1 MFALCRLGKGTSNMQ
16 VAVVGT
22 GNVGSTLLFHLADV
36 ASIDR
41 ILVMNLQEEWSHAAI
56 MDVASARPKE
66 AYRCEIAPF
75 ANLGEADI
83 VVMTS
88 GAQMKEG
95 QTGTDVRDTNIQIMS
110 SILGCAPLKPTAIVI
125 GMATPVDDITAHIQ
139 MHTGLPRQQVFGF
152 GGDLDRNRLAYVLRG
167 RGFPVEGIHVV
178 GEHGARVIPVYEGE
192 RDYEEVAWRVRHFLS
207 DITAQGGSPRN
218 LATGLLLAR
227 LIDSVISDRERLC
240 YVSGYHPE
248 HQMYLTWAYRV
259 GRQGVVTPESV
270 TLPPNAKKD
279 LEKLIEQKRV

>member
-1 MFALCRLGKGTSNMQ
+1 MQ

-22 GNVGSTLLFHLADV
+22 GTVGSALLFHLAEV
-36 ASIDR
+36 PSIDQ
-41 ILVMNLQEEWSHAAI
+41 ILVMNLQEEWSRAAI

-66 AYRCEIAPF
+66 AHRCEVASF
-75 ANLGEADI
+75 ARLGEADI

-125 GMATPVDDITAHIQ
+125 GLATPVDEVTQHIQ
-139 MHTGLPRQQVFGF
+139 SHTGLPHRQVFGF
-152 GGDLDRNRLAYVLRG
+152 GGDLDRNRLAYVLRE
-167 RGFPVEGIHVV
+167 RGLPVEGIHVV
-178 GEHGARVIPVYEGE
+178 GEHGARVIPVYGGE
-192 RDYEEVAWRVRHFLS
+192 REYEEVARRVRHFLA

-227 LIDSVISDRERLC
+227 LIDSVINDRGRQC
-240 YVSGYHPE
+240 HVSGYHPKY
-248 HQMYLTWAYRV
+248 QMYLTWAYRV

-270 TLPPNAKKD
+270 TLLPNAKKD